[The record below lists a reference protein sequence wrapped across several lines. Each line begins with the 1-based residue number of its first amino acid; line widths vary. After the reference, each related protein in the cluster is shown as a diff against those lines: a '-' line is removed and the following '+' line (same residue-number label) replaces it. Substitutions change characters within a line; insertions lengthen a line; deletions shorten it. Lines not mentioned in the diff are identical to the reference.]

1 MRIIS
6 NVAPTPF
13 LRQLLRREAPY
24 LNLLPSFLRKKGT
37 ARTDYCANLTL
48 SRVQDLAP
56 LFLAVSI
63 NQQKK

>member
-1 MRIIS
+1 MKAAHG
-6 NVAPTPF
+6 NVSRA
-13 LRQLLRREAPY
+13 
-24 LNLLPSFLRKKGT
+24 LNLLPSFLRKKGA
-37 ARTDYCANLTL
+37 ARTDYCANRTL